1 MSSSDAEYDPDK
13 SIDNESPT
21 IIKTPP
27 NEVSLDQKIYS
38 SLKAQRESIE
48 PQSESNNGLYPLKQL
63 DSIKP
68 DDEVR

>member
-13 SIDNESPT
+13 NIDNESST

-27 NEVSLDQKIYS
+27 NEVSLDQKIYN
-38 SLKAQRESIE
+38 SLKAQKESM
-48 PQSESNNGLYPLKQL
+48 QSQSVSSTELKPLKQL

>member
-13 SIDNESPT
+13 SIDNESST

-48 PQSESNNGLYPLKQL
+48 SQSESNT
-63 DSIKP
+63 
-68 DDEVR
+68 E

>member
-13 SIDNESPT
+13 SIDNESST

-38 SLKAQRESIE
+38 SLKAQRESME
-48 PQSESNNGLYPLKQL
+48 SQSVSSTEFNPL
-63 DSIKP
+63 
-68 DDEVR
+68 